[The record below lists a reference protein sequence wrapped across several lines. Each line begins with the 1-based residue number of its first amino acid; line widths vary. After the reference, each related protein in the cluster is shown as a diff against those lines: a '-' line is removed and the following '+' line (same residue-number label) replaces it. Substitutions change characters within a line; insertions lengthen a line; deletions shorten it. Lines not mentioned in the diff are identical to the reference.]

1 VRGRH
6 RRCMRYRSRCTPQ
19 KVGTDQKIAGI
30 FPGSRRE
37 GSGGE
42 QGKRPALNRRLAR
55 QTLAHGGQ
63 VQIRAFCALHLLVL
77 SREASR
83 SRESFSCRALRLVP
97 LA

>member
-1 VRGRH
+1 
-6 RRCMRYRSRCTPQ
+6 MQTCTPQ

-42 QGKRPALNRRLAR
+42 QEKRPSLNRQLAG

-63 VQIRAFCALHLLVL
+63 VQIRAFCARHPLVL
-77 SREASR
+77 SRDA
-83 SRESFSCRALRLVP
+83 P
-97 LA
+97 